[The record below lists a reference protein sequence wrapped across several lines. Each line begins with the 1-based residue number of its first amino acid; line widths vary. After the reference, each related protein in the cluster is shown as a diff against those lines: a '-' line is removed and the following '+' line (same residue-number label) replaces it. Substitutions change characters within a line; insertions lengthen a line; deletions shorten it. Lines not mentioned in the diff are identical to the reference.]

1 MKASDIMTSPVY
13 VVAPA
18 DHMAYVRNLMI
29 KHRISR
35 CPVLEGTVL
44 KGIVTK
50 KDLARGLHQLEPI
63 WRRRPIDRI
72 PVELMMT
79 PDPITIKPGLRV
91 KAIASLMIEHD
102 ISGLPVKE
110 GDEIVGIVTKSD
122 IMNSK
127 TVQDLSGDISCLM
140 KPVDTIS
147 RYHSLDHVLDLM
159 ATHNDK
165 IVVVNNNGTLAGII
179 TESNIAFF
187 TYMDK
192 RRRLPEKHVQMLR
205 SEEIAGR
212 KMLRDV
218 TEVSAITEDVMSRP
232 VITIAPDAQISEV
245 VTLMNE
251 HSINSVVVAID
262 NDLKGIVKRDD
273 IIKEV
278 AK

>member
-1 MKASDIMTSPVY
+1 MKASDIMTSPVH

-18 DHMAYVRNLMI
+18 DHVAYVRNLMI
-29 KHRISR
+29 KHKISR
-35 CPVLEGTVL
+35 CLVLEETVL

-50 KDLARGLHQLEPI
+50 KDLAYGLRQSEPI

-72 PVELMMT
+72 PVEMMMT
-79 PDPITIKPGLRV
+79 ADPLTIDAGMRV
-91 KAIASLMIEHD
+91 NEIASLMVEHD

-122 IMNSK
+122 LLRSK
-127 TVQDLSGDISCLM
+127 MVQNLSAGVSDMMTPVETV
-140 KPVDTIS
+140 S

-159 ATHNDK
+159 STRNDK

-179 TESNIAFF
+179 TESNVVFF

-192 RRRLPEKHVQMLR
+192 RTSLPQRDVHLLRR
-205 SEEIAGR
+205 EETAGR
-212 KMLRDV
+212 KMFRYV
-218 TEVSAITEDVMSRP
+218 MEVSAIAEDVMSRP
-232 VITIAPDAQISEV
+232 VITIAPDAPIGEAV
-245 VTLMNE
+245 ALMNE
-251 HSINSVVVAID
+251 HAINSVVVAVGS
-262 NDLKGIVKRDD
+262 DLKGIVKRDD

>member
-1 MKASDIMTSPVY
+1 MKASDIMTSPVH

-18 DHMAYVRNLMI
+18 DHVAYVRNLMI
-29 KHRISR
+29 RHKISR

-50 KDLARGLHQLEPI
+50 KDLAYGLRQSEPI

-79 PDPITIKPGLRV
+79 ADPLTIDAGMRV
-91 KAIASLMIEHD
+91 HEIASLMVEHD
-102 ISGLPVKE
+102 ISGIPVKE

-122 IMNSK
+122 IMKSK
-127 TVQDLSGDISCLM
+127 TVQDLSVDISRLM
-140 KPVDTIS
+140 KPVETIS

-159 ATHNDK
+159 STHNDK

-179 TESNIAFF
+179 TESNVAFF

-218 TEVSAITEDVMSRP
+218 MEVSAITEDVMSRP
-232 VITIAPDAQISEV
+232 VITIAPDAQFSEV

-251 HSINSVVVAID
+251 HSINSVVIAID

>member
-1 MKASDIMTSPVY
+1 MKACDIMTSPVY

-35 CPVLEGTVL
+35 CPVLEATEL
-44 KGIVTK
+44 KGMVTK

-72 PVELMMT
+72 PVEMMMT
-79 PDPITIKPGLRV
+79 PDPLTIKPGLV
-91 KAIASLMIEHD
+91 VNAIASLMVEHD
-102 ISGLPVKE
+102 ISGIPVKK

-122 IMNSK
+122 IMHSK
-127 TVQDLSGDISCLM
+127 TVQDLSVDISRLM
-140 KPVDTIS
+140 HPAETIS

-159 ATHNDK
+159 NTHNDK

-179 TESNIAFF
+179 TESNVAFF

-192 RRRLPEKHVQMLR
+192 KRRLPEKHVKMLR

-218 TEVSAITEDVMSRP
+218 IEVSAIAEDVMTRP
-232 VITIAPDAQISEV
+232 VITIAPDAPISEV

-251 HSINSVVVAID
+251 HSINSVVVAQD

>member
-1 MKASDIMTSPVY
+1 MKASDIMTSPVH

-29 KHRISR
+29 KHKISR
-35 CPVLEGTVL
+35 CPVLEGPVL

-50 KDLARGLHQLEPI
+50 KDLARGLHQSEPV
-63 WRRRPIDRI
+63 WRRRPIDSI

-79 PDPITIKPGLRV
+79 ADPLTIEPGMRV
-91 KAIASLMIEHD
+91 NEIASLMIEHD

-122 IMNSK
+122 LMRSK
-127 TVQDLSGDISCLM
+127 MVQKLSADISGLM
-140 KPVDTIS
+140 KPVEVVS

-159 ATHNDK
+159 ATRNDK

-179 TESNIAFF
+179 TESNVAFF

-192 RRRLPEKHVQMLR
+192 KTRLPQRDVQLLR
-205 SEEIAGR
+205 REETAGR
-212 KMLRDV
+212 KMYRYV
-218 TEVSAITEDVMSRP
+218 MEVSAIAEDVMSRP
-232 VITIAPDAQISEV
+232 VITIAPDSPLGEAV
-245 VTLMNE
+245 ALMNE
-251 HSINSVVVAID
+251 HAINSVVVAVD

>member
-1 MKASDIMTSPVY
+1 MKASDIMTSPVH

-29 KHRISR
+29 KHKISR
-35 CPVLEGTVL
+35 CPVLEGAVL

-50 KDLARGLHQLEPI
+50 KDLAYGLQQSEPI

-72 PVELMMT
+72 PVEMMMT
-79 PDPITIKPGLRV
+79 ADPITIEPGLRV
-91 KAIASLMIEHD
+91 NKIASLMIEHD
-102 ISGLPVKE
+102 ISGIPVKE
-110 GDEIVGIVTKSD
+110 ENEIVGIVTKSD
-122 IMNSK
+122 
-127 TVQDLSGDISCLM
+127 LM
-140 KPVDTIS
+140 KSKMVQNLSAGVSHLMTPVETIS

-192 RRRLPEKHVQMLR
+192 RTRLPEKHVKMLR

-218 TEVSAITEDVMSRP
+218 MEVSAIAEDVMSRP
-232 VITIAPDAQISEV
+232 VITIAPDALISEAV
-245 VTLMNE
+245 ALMNE
-251 HSINSVVVAID
+251 HSINSVVVAVD